1 MDYSGVYNFDYYYN
15 NNVDLQRAYGYDWEK
30 LIQHFIKYG
39 MTEGRQGSLEF
50 NYTYYKNKYKDLQ
63 KAYGDDKKSYY
74 NHYMKYGKKRADRE
88 M

>member
-1 MDYSGVYNFDYYYN
+1 
-15 NNVDLQRAYGYDWEK
+15 
-30 LIQHFIKYG
+30 